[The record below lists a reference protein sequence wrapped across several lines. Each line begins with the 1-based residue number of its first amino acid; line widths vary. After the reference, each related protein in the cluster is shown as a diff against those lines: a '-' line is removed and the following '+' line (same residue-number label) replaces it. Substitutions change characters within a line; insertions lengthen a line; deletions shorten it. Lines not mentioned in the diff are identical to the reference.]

1 MALQTS
7 GAISLNDIHVEAGG
21 SSGTSATINDADI
34 RGLTAASGYTI
45 PTGSGTAID
54 FGDFYGASSLSTM
67 TTTNY
72 MRQASSGTTNYA
84 GYSEKVTTGSIV
96 SNVGGGFYL
105 KLIRTDPYV
114 YLQIREIDSA
124 NGSNWYNTSG
134 SATALST
141 TYVNMGRFDLTG
153 ITAIALDW
161 TTPTT
166 GGTGSYTIGGS
177 TAGGATYSASDNTYQ
192 TVSNNQSVGMQFKAL
207 ASAECYQ
214 NNNVNAYTFVTARAR
229 KSGYTDHPLGSYLL
243 RARGNAVSNDCI

>member
-1 MALQTS
+1 MPLTTS
-7 GAISLNDIHVEAGG
+7 GAISLDEIHEEAGG
-21 SSGTSATINDADI
+21 TSGTSATINDADI
-34 RGLTAASGYTI
+34 RGLTPASGYTI

-54 FGDFYGASSLSTM
+54 FGDFYGASALSTM

-72 MRQASSGTTNYA
+72 MRQASSGTTNFA
-84 GYSEKVTTGSIV
+84 GYSEKVTTGAIV
-96 SNVGGGFYL
+96 VLCGGGFYL

-134 SATALST
+134 SATGLST

-166 GGTGSYTIGGS
+166 SGTGSYSIGGS
-177 TAGGATYSASDNTYQ
+177 TGGGATYSASDNTYQ

>member
-1 MALQTS
+1 MGVPNSNPTS
-7 GAISLNDIHVEAGG
+7 LSVVTAEFGGGG
-21 SSGTSATINDADI
+21 SMRAAAAAA
-34 RGLTAASGYTI
+34 GLSTPDGLAEFKGLSN
-45 PTGSGTAID
+45 
-54 FGDFYGASSLSTM
+54 LSTM

-84 GYSEKVTTGSIV
+84 GYSEKVTTGAIV
-96 SNVGGGFYL
+96 VLCGGGFYL

-114 YLQIREIDSA
+114 YLQIREIDSV

-134 SATALST
+134 SATGLST

-166 GGTGSYTIGGS
+166 SGTGSYTIGGS

-192 TVSNNQSVGMQFKAL
+192 TVSNNQSVGMQFKAV
-207 ASAECYQ
+207 ASAECYA
-214 NNNVNAYTFVTARAR
+214 NNNVNTYTFVTARAR
-229 KSGYTDHPLGSYLL
+229 KSGYVDHPLGSYLL
-243 RARGNAVSNDCI
+243 RARGNAISNNCF